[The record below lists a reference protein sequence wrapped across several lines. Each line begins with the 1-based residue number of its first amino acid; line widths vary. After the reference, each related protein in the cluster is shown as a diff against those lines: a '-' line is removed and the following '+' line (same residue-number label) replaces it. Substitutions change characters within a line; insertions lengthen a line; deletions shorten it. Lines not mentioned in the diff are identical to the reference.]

1 MKKLVLISFMF
12 LVGGSAWAGG
22 HEHGDDHDDDLISKQ
37 DCKEMKQGIG
47 ELLGIADYFWSEIE
61 KASAAGKEA
70 DTGHY
75 EGAAFYSQQAANY
88 SVVYDVWCD

>member
-1 MKKLVLISFMF
+1 MF
-12 LVGGSAWAGG
+12 LVGGSTWAEG
-22 HEHGDDHDDDLISKQ
+22 HEQGHDHDDDLISKQ
-37 DCKEMKQGIG
+37 DCKEIKQGIG
-47 ELLGIADYFWSEIE
+47 QLLGIADYFWTEIE

-70 DTGHY
+70 DTGDY

>member
-12 LVGGSAWAGG
+12 LAGGPAWAGG
-22 HEHGDDHDDDLISKQ
+22 HDHDDDLISKR
-37 DCKEMKQGIG
+37 DCKEIKQGIG
-47 ELLGIADYFWSEIE
+47 EALGIADYFWKEIE
-61 KASAAGKEA
+61 KASAAGKEV
-70 DTGHY
+70 DTSIY

>member
-1 MKKLVLISFMF
+1 MKKLILISFMF
-12 LVGGSAWAGG
+12 LVGGSVWAGG
-22 HEHGDDHDDDLISKQ
+22 HEHGDDHEEGLISKQ

-61 KASAAGKEA
+61 KASAAGFEA
-70 DTGHY
+70 DTGDY

>member
-1 MKKLVLISFMF
+1 MKKLILTSFML
-12 LVGGSAWAGG
+12 LVGSSVWAGG
-22 HEHGDDHDDDLISKQ
+22 HEHGHDHDDDLISKQ

-47 ELLGIADYFWSEIE
+47 ELLGIADYFWNEIE

-70 DTGHY
+70 DTGDY